1 MVVVKLINLTKV
13 FGKEVA
19 VDNVNLEIEHG
30 CFFTLLGPS
39 GSGKSTTLRMI
50 AGLEEPT
57 KGEVMFD
64 GKPVTHLP
72 PYKRGVGMVFQNYAL
87 WPFMT
92 VFDNVAFGLKIRK
105 LPKEEIKKRV
115 REALRLVQ
123 LEGMEKKYPHQL
135 SGGQQQRV
143 ALARALVVN
152 PKILLL
158 DEPLSNLDAKLRI
171 EMRREIRKLQKSLGI
186 TTIYVTHDQEEA
198 LAISDRIAVMNHG
211 KVIATGTPYDV
222 YVNCPDEFILSFV
235 GHTNFIEGKV
245 KRVLKD
251 GRVLVETPL
260 GDLTLMNA
268 EGMPKKTYL
277 LGFRPEYAKLTKKRT
292 RPNAHEAKVVV
303 KEFLGKFTRYEV
315 KVDGQT
321 IVVDLMAKDDPGYAE
336 GDGVYV
342 DVDEDH
348 VMVIRG

>member
-1 MVVVKLINLTKV
+1 MVNVKLVNLTKV

-57 KGEVMFD
+57 NGEILFD
-64 GKPVTHLP
+64 GKPVTRLP

-105 LPKEEIKKRV
+105 FSKEEIKKRV

-171 EMRREIRKLQKSLGI
+171 EMRREIRKLQRSLGI

-198 LAISDRIAVMNHG
+198 LAISDKIAVMNHG
-211 KVIATGTPYDV
+211 RVVATGTPYEI
-222 YVNCPDEFILSFV
+222 YINCSEEFILSFV

-245 KRVLKD
+245 KSILGD
-251 GRVLVETPL
+251 GRVLIETPL
-260 GDLTLMNA
+260 GDFALKNA
-268 EGMPKKTYL
+268 EGTSKKTYL
-277 LGFRPEYAKLTKKRT
+277 LGFRPEYAKLTKKKT
-292 RPNAHEAKVVV
+292 RPNAREAKIVV

-315 KVDGQT
+315 KVDDQT
-321 IVVDLMAKDDPGYAE
+321 IVVDVMAKDDPGYAE
-336 GDGVYV
+336 GDAVYI
-342 DVDEDH
+342 DLDEDH
-348 VMVIRG
+348 VIMVRD